1 MVSYTTV
8 ISFRIAVTHSFKLAV
23 EFRDPS
29 RSVIM
34 ELQVSGAFFRS
45 QGYLRKKEDQEEIE
59 DYRSVALS
67 VTLV

>member
-8 ISFRIAVTHSFKLAV
+8 ISFIIAVTYSFKLAV

-34 ELQVSGAFFRS
+34 ELQVSWDFFRS
-45 QGYLRKKEDQEEIE
+45 HEYLRKKEDQEEIE